1 MKLRTMLIWAML
13 AVALGTV
20 NWLALGR
27 ERLAANGQVMY
38 LALSS
43 LDLSSPVQGDSMN
56 LRYELANYVPV
67 NERSSSG
74 ALVVSLDKQQK
85 ATFVRIYQPGSPLAA
100 GEHLLGY
107 RVRSGQ
113 VRIGA
118 ESFFFQEGQ
127 VRIGAES
134 FFFQEGQAAVYQ
146 GADFG
151 ELRVAPDGTAAL
163 VGLRGANL
171 EPLGK

>member
-1 MKLRTMLIWAML
+1 MKLRTLLIWAML

-27 ERLAANGQVMY
+27 ERLAADGQVMY
-38 LALSS
+38 LALAPV
-43 LDLSSPVQGDSMN
+43 DPLSPLQGYYMD
-56 LRYELANYVPV
+56 LRYELAGHVPAAD
-67 NERSSSG
+67 RPSSG
-74 ALVVSLDKQQK
+74 ALVVRLDGQK
-85 ATFVRIYQPGSPLAA
+85 ATFVRIYQPGAPLAA
-100 GEHLLGY
+100 GEHLLRY

-118 ESFFFQEGQ
+118 E
-127 VRIGAES
+127 A
-134 FFFQEGQAAVYQ
+134 FFFQEGQAALYQ
-146 GADFG
+146 GARYG
-151 ELRVAPDGTAAL
+151 ELRVAADGTAAL

>member
-13 AVALGTV
+13 AVALGAV

-38 LALSS
+38 LTLAPVDPLSP
-43 LDLSSPVQGDSMN
+43 LQGYYMD
-56 LRYELANYVPV
+56 LRYELSSHVPAAD
-67 NERSSSG
+67 RPSSG
-74 ALVVSLDKQQK
+74 ALVVSLGADQK
-85 ATFVRIYQPGSPLAA
+85 ARFVRIYQPGTPLAA
-100 GEHLLGY
+100 GEHLLRY

-118 ESFFFQEGQ
+118 ESFFFQED
-127 VRIGAES
+127 
-134 FFFQEGQAAVYQ
+134 QAALYQ
-146 GADFG
+146 GASYG

-171 EPLGK
+171 EPLGR

>member
-1 MKLRTMLIWAML
+1 MKRTMLIWAML

-38 LALSS
+38 LALA
-43 LDLSSPVQGDSMN
+43 PVDPRSIMQGDYMV
-56 LRYELANYVPV
+56 LRYELADHVP
-67 NERSSSG
+67 EADRPSSG
-74 ALVVSLDKQQK
+74 ALVVSLDDQRK
-85 ATFVRIYQPGSPLAA
+85 ARFIRIYQPGTPLAA
-100 GEHLLGY
+100 GEHLLRY
-107 RVRSGQ
+107 RVRSWQ
-113 VRIGA
+113 A
-118 ESFFFQEGQ
+118 
-127 VRIGAES
+127 RIGAES
-134 FFFQEGQAAVYQ
+134 FFFQEGQAAAYQ
-146 GADFG
+146 DARYG